1 MYFLLL
7 CKKLG
12 DIMKFIYAYDT
23 TTKEKLLDHG
33 YKLMTISLIN
43 GKETF
48 VFLNNGKKLNFEEM
62 DIKLTN
68 KLMF

>member
-1 MYFLLL
+1 
-7 CKKLG
+7 
-12 DIMKFIYAYDT
+12 MKFIYAYDNE
-23 TTKEKLLDHG
+23 TKEKLLDKG
-33 YKLMTISLIN
+33 YKLMTTQILN
-43 GKETF
+43 DKKVF

>member
-1 MYFLLL
+1 
-7 CKKLG
+7 
-12 DIMKFIYAYDT
+12 MKFIYAYDNE
-23 TTKEKLLDHG
+23 TKEKLMG
-33 YKLMTISLIN
+33 NNYKLMTTQILN
-43 GKETF
+43 DKKVF